1 MSDFLQI
8 IRRKANKRKLD
19 PRMVSV
25 NLDRKGYEQRQK
37 ELTGIN
43 QVSSRKLQF
52 YEKKNGKRQNHKLM
66 NKVLETETSLLIV
79 LFGLYFYYNLPLLMY
94 LRVSN

>member
-19 PRMVSV
+19 PRMISV
-25 NLDRKGYEQRQK
+25 NLDRKGYGQRQK

-52 YEKKNGKRQNHKLM
+52 YEKKKWE
-66 NKVLETETSLLIV
+66 KVE
-79 LFGLYFYYNLPLLMY
+79 P
-94 LRVSN
+94 